1 MKKVLLIILV
11 LNFNN
16 VLANT
21 NTQKQKLEETKRVL
35 KTLLPFQKK
44 GTKNTFLIDKCK
56 IDKSKWMLLLIAKQ
70 PFTEKIIFNR
80 GCHIQGQFTAKMG
93 IPFPTSFKL
102 QKLENFNHVKFNFLI
117 QLEYEPVPMIKVFM
131 QNGILTGK
139 KDKIK
144 FNLEY
149 AAEVDSLSKDFIK
162 KDKGGKITIS
172 SINGKK
178 MKQIIPIKI

>member
-1 MKKVLLIILV
+1 MKKILLIILL

-21 NTQKQKLEETKRVL
+21 SSQKQKLDETKRVL

-70 PFTEKIIFNR
+70 AFTEKVMFNR
-80 GCHIQGQFTAKMG
+80 GCHIQGQYTAKMG

-102 QKLENFNHVKFNFLI
+102 QKLENFDHVKFNFLI

-131 QNGILTGK
+131 QNGVLSGK
-139 KDKIK
+139 EDKIK
-144 FNLEY
+144 FKLDY
-149 AAEVDSLSKDFIK
+149 AAEVDPLSKEFIK
-162 KDKGGKITIS
+162 KDKGGKITIT

-178 MKQIIPIKI
+178 IKQIIPIKR